1 MIRKALTLSII
12 VIFSLLVVQSVWL
25 YKVII
30 NERAS
35 FEAESELTLQ
45 SAITSELDSRVK
57 NSALINVVNVQVI
70 DSESS
75 KKNIENLNHRIKLDS
90 TNIGKNATL
99 KLSMEQVFQDFLKS
113 VKPLNL
119 DTLSFLFSK
128 ELINKK
134 IESDFVLTY
143 SDSELNIIDTVFYES
158 PIIGTYSFFEYEI
171 PLNASKS
178 MILKAKIYY
187 PLFVYKGDFL
197 LIGLASLVLLVFIV
211 VAIVLQFKMLSRQ
224 ITLAQLKENLTSFF
238 THELRSPLQSALS
251 SIEMAEMYSEKSEVN
266 NFLELSRNK
275 VIYINRLIEKLLD

>member
-143 SDSELNIIDTVFYES
+143 SDSELNII
-158 PIIGTYSFFEYEI
+158 
-171 PLNASKS
+171 
-178 MILKAKIYY
+178 
-187 PLFVYKGDFL
+187 
-197 LIGLASLVLLVFIV
+197 
-211 VAIVLQFKMLSRQ
+211 
-224 ITLAQLKENLTSFF
+224 
-238 THELRSPLQSALS
+238 
-251 SIEMAEMYSEKSEVN
+251 N
-266 NFLELSRNK
+266 NTIDK
-275 VIYINRLIEKLLD
+275 K